1 MISQE
6 MEFILNMILSKENA
20 EEIIDHLLCEYA
32 KQSVNN
38 ARSLLNKCLK
48 LSDIA
53 LFQCNDKK
61 EQYHEA
67 ANDIV
72 LLRSI
77 QDPLPSVKLALML
90 PVCKAL
96 YPDGKVNEKSSE
108 AKKMFFKEFKETLNN
123 HKAFSWEE
131 DKEWADSYGYS
142 DYIRLVQSQED

>member
-6 MEFILNMILSKENA
+6 MKFILNMILSKENA

-32 KQSVNN
+32 KQSVDN
-38 ARSLLNKCLK
+38 ARSLLNKCIK

-53 LFQCNDKK
+53 LSQCNEKK

-67 ANDIV
+67 ANNMV

-77 QDPLPSVKLALML
+77 QDPLSSKLALML

-96 YPDGKVNEKSSE
+96 YPDGKANEKSSE

-123 HKAFSWEE
+123 QKAFSWEE

-142 DYIRLVQSQED
+142 DYIRLVKSQED

>member
-6 MEFILNMILSKENA
+6 MKFILNMILSKENA

-38 ARSLLNKCLK
+38 ARSLLNKCIK

-53 LFQCNDKK
+53 LSQCNEKK
-61 EQYHEA
+61 EQYREA
-67 ANDIV
+67 AENMV

-77 QDPLPSVKLALML
+77 QDPPSAKLALML
-90 PVCKAL
+90 PICKAL
-96 YPDGKVNEKSSE
+96 YPDGKANEKSSE
-108 AKKMFFKEFKETLNN
+108 SKKCFFIEFKETLNN
-123 HKAFSWEE
+123 HKAFSWKE